1 MLIRKK
7 SLKMQ
12 ERLGMKIGVTYGI
25 SSLPVVK
32 TIDQTLEVLRELYKV
47 GFRALVL
54 PPDLLKGINNTT
66 ELYKDFYGDLLRI
79 KNVAKKFGIEL
90 SLRQTSFGDT
100 PDNSLRI
107 FSTVASVMDGR
118 VFTIP
123 PTFYSRMPQDQ
134 ALKLVVHKINE
145 VVNELRVK
153 ARIGV
158 ETTGKLG
165 ELGSIEDVI
174 EICKRTHNTEP
185 VINWAH
191 VHARGAG
198 FLKSQDDFKRI
209 IEKVRVNLGQQWI
222 RDAYFFFSGVK
233 YGPSGEIGH
242 TSFVHS
248 DLRLEHLIR
257 ASLSYGISGTIIFEE
272 PEREKHIVNM
282 LDQLGDM
289 VR

>member
-12 ERLGMKIGVTYGI
+12 ERLGMKIGVTYGVSAI
-25 SSLPVVK
+25 PVVK

-54 PPDLLKGINNTT
+54 PPDLFRGIKDTT
-66 ELYKDFYGDLLRI
+66 ELYKDYYGDLLRI
-79 KNVAKKFGIEL
+79 KNIAKKFGIEL
-90 SLRQTSFGDT
+90 SLRQTHFGDM

-134 ALKLVVHKINE
+134 ALRLVVHKINE

-153 ARIGV
+153 ARIGI
-158 ETTGKLG
+158 ETTGKLS
-165 ELGSIEDVI
+165 ELGSLEDVI

-198 FLKSQDDFKRI
+198 FLKSQEDFRSV
-209 IEKVRVNLGQQWI
+209 IEKVRMNLGQQWTK
-222 RDAYFFFSGVK
+222 DAYFLFSGVK
-233 YGPSGEIGH
+233 YGPSGEIAH
-242 TSFVHS
+242 TSFVGS
-248 DLRLEHLIR
+248 DMRLDYLIR
-257 ASLSYGISGTIIFEE
+257 TTLSYGMGGTIIFEE
-272 PEREKHIVNM
+272 PEREKQIVAM

>member
-25 SSLPVVK
+25 SSIPVIK
-32 TIDQTLEVLRELYKV
+32 TIDEALEVLRELYKV

-54 PPDLLKGINNTT
+54 PPDLFKGINDTT
-66 ELYKDFYGDLLRI
+66 DLYKEAYGDLLRL
-79 KNVAKKFGIEL
+79 KNIAKKFGIEL
-90 SLRQTSFGDT
+90 SLRQTSFGDI

-107 FSTVASVMDGR
+107 FSTVASVMDCR
-118 VFTIP
+118 IFTIP
-123 PTFYSRMPQDQ
+123 PTFYSRMPEQQ
-134 ALKLVVHKINE
+134 ALKLTVHKINE
-145 VVNELRVK
+145 IVNEIRVK
-153 ARIGV
+153 AKIGI

-165 ELGSIEDVI
+165 ELGSLEDVI

-191 VHARGAG
+191 LHARGAG
-198 FLKSQDDFKRI
+198 CLKTPDDFKSVV
-209 IEKVRVNLGQQWI
+209 EQVRQGVGQQWI

-242 TSFVHS
+242 MSFMGS
-248 DLRLEHLIR
+248 DLKLEHLIR
-257 ASLSYGISGTIIFEE
+257 TALSYGMSGTIIFEE
-272 PEREKHIVNM
+272 PEREKNIVTM